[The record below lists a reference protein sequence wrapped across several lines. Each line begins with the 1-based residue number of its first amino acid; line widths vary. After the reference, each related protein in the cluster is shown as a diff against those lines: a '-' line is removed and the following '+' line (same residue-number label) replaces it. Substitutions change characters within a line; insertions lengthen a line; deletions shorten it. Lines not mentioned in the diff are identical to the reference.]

1 MLRNKRKA
9 LPRKVLDMRNNSL
22 LAEIKEY
29 VESAD
34 LVCFDIF
41 DTLITRKVLHPVD
54 VFQLTEDLAKSRSI
68 WSEDFKNSR
77 IRAEQMAY
85 EQSASR
91 QATLKDI
98 YAVLAAELR
107 LTPKQTED
115 MMSLEL
121 EAERLVAVPRTDVRD
136 LVTELYQSGKK
147 LLLVSDMYLTA
158 EQLRPLLAA
167 CGYPNDLPIV
177 VSCEEGK
184 SKGDGSLWKKVV
196 QEHPGAR
203 IVHIGDNPHSDYN
216 NAIAAGVNAFLIP
229 NPAERFTKEKLFSC
243 LGVYDDGSFGNSLL
257 LGTLI
262 NEILYNHA
270 FDAEYDN
277 NRLAQLWLGPVFA
290 KFSRWLAHNED
301 DCLLLFVT
309 RENYILRPMYLAYC
323 ESAGIVPRPNCDFY
337 ASRQATAA
345 AAFKNQD
352 NFELLF
358 QEVYE
363 GSFEN
368 IVRTHCNFVLPEDD
382 PNRKQK
388 ITLPSMGKEVRKYLE
403 PYRQQIISACAAAAE
418 VYRTYTDEIRSGCP
432 EKKLAIVDIGYR
444 GTAQYYLSLALDEK
458 VGGEYLFLNNRTMPQ
473 RLSCPEKCIGKV
485 MEGRHTLYDN
495 LLFLEGAMQVSCGQ
509 LQRLEIGAQGTIIPI
524 CNEPAAISPA
534 LKAIQDGFLDYVQE
548 EAVWDRRLNGSFD
561 YSLEFAEELFAAMI
575 ACDLLPEE
583 MLSALQ
589 IDDAFSG
596 HKSWHYN
603 KNARHWESSLT
614 SVPFTY
620 TEPGARLPAKIR
632 VKNFVKRHVPMGLY
646 ETFRLIW
653 VKYIK

>member
-1 MLRNKRKA
+1 MLQNKQKT
-9 LPRKVLDMRNNSL
+9 LPHKVLDMRNNSL
-22 LAEIKEY
+22 LTAIKEC
-29 VESAD
+29 VENAD

-54 VFQLTEDLAKSRSI
+54 VYQLVETMLPARLSLSL
-68 WSEDFKNSR
+68 DFKKHR
-77 IRAEQMAY
+77 IAAEQAAY
-85 EQSASR
+85 ECSASG
-91 QATLKDI
+91 QAALEDI
-98 YAVLAAELR
+98 YGILEGKLELAPEQTKC
-107 LTPKQTED
+107 LTD
-115 MMSLEL
+115 LEL
-121 EAERLVAVPRTDVRD
+121 EAEKLLAVPRTDVRN
-136 LVTELYQSGKK
+136 LVTDLYQRGKK
-147 LLLVSDMYLTA
+147 LLVSDMYLTA
-158 EQLRPLLAA
+158 EQLRTLLTV
-167 CGYPNDLPIV
+167 CGYPEDLPIL

-196 QEHPGAR
+196 HDHPGER
-203 IVHIGDNPHSDYN
+203 IVHIGDNLRSDYQ

-229 NPAERFTKEKLFSC
+229 NPAERFTKEKLYSC

-257 LGTLI
+257 LGTI
-262 NEILYNHA
+262 VNEILYNHA
-270 FDAEYDN
+270 FDAEYDKD
-277 NRLAQLWLGPVFA
+277 RLAQLWLGPVFA
-290 KFSRWLAHNED
+290 KFSRWLAHNDD

-323 ESAGIVPRPNCDFY
+323 ENAGIAPRPNCDFY

-345 AAFKNQD
+345 AAFKNQE
-352 NFELLF
+352 NYELLF

-363 GSFEN
+363 GTFEN
-368 IVRTHCNFVLPEDD
+368 FVRTHCNFVLPEDD
-382 PNRKQK
+382 PNREQK
-388 ITLPSMGKEVRKYLE
+388 ITLPAMGKETRKYLE

-418 VYRTYTDEIRSGCP
+418 VYRAYTTEIRSGCP
-432 EKKLAIVDIGYR
+432 EKKLAVVDIGYR

-473 RLSCPEKCIGKV
+473 LLSCPEKCIGKV
-485 MEGRHTLYDN
+485 TDGRHPLYDN

-509 LQRLEIGAQGTIIPI
+509 LRQLKIDALGTITPV
-524 CNEPAAISPA
+524 CNEPCAISPE
-534 LKAIQDGFLDYVQE
+534 LKAIQDGFLDYVRE
-548 EAVWDRRLNGSFD
+548 EAVWDRRLHGSFD

-596 HKSWHYN
+596 HKSWRYS
-603 KNARHWESSLT
+603 KNIRQWESSLT

-620 TEPGARLPAKIR
+620 TEPGYRPP
-632 VKNFVKRHVPMGLY
+632 VKLRIKNYVKRHVPMRLY

-653 VKYIK
+653 VKWIK

>member
-1 MLRNKRKA
+1 MLT
-9 LPRKVLDMRNNSL
+9 
-22 LAEIKEY
+22 EIKEC
-29 VESAD
+29 VRNAD

-54 VFQLTEDLAKSRSI
+54 VFQLTEELAKARSV
-68 WSEDFKNSR
+68 WSGDFKNQR
-77 IRAEQMAY
+77 VHAEQMAY
-85 EQSASR
+85 KQSASG
-91 QATLKDI
+91 QAVLKDI
-98 YAVLAAELR
+98 YAVLAAELK
-107 LTPKQTED
+107 LMPKQTED
-115 MMSLEL
+115 MMNLEL
-121 EAERLVAVPRTDVRD
+121 EAERLLAVPRTDVRD
-136 LVTELYQSGKK
+136 FLTELYQSGKK

-167 CGYPNDLPIV
+167 CGYPNGLPIV

-196 QEHPGAR
+196 QDHPGER
-203 IVHIGDNPHSDYN
+203 IVHIGDNPRSDYQ

-229 NPAERFTKEKLFSC
+229 NPAERFTKERLFSC
-243 LGVYDDGSFGNSLL
+243 LGVYDDGSFSNSLL
-257 LGTLI
+257 LGTI
-262 NEILYNHA
+262 VNEILYNHA
-270 FDAEYDN
+270 FDAEYDSK
-277 NRLAQLWLGPVFA
+277 RLMQLWLGPVFA

-323 ESAGIVPRPNCDFY
+323 ENAGITPRPNCDFY

-345 AAFKNQD
+345 AAFKNQE
-352 NFELLF
+352 NYEQLF

-363 GSFEN
+363 GTFEN
-368 IVRTHCNFVLPEDD
+368 FVRTHCNFVLPEDD
-382 PNRKQK
+382 PNREQK
-388 ITLPSMGKEVRKYLE
+388 ITLPAMGKETRKYLE

-418 VYRTYTDEIRSGCP
+418 VYRAYTTEIRSGCP
-432 EKKLAIVDIGYR
+432 EKKLAVVDIGYR

-458 VGGEYLFLNNRTMPQ
+458 VSGEYLFLNNRTMPQ
-473 RLSCPEKCIGKV
+473 LLSCPEKCIGKV
-485 MEGRHTLYDN
+485 TDGRHPLYDN

-509 LQRLEIGAQGTIIPI
+509 LRQLKIDALGTITPV
-524 CNEPAAISPA
+524 CNEPCAISPE
-534 LKAIQDGFLDYVQE
+534 LKAIQDGFLDYVRE
-548 EAVWDRRLNGSFD
+548 EAVWDRRLHGSFD

-583 MLSALQ
+583 TLSALQ

-596 HKSWHYN
+596 HKSWRYS
-603 KNARHWESSLT
+603 KNIRQWESSLT

-620 TEPGARLPAKIR
+620 TEPGYCPP
-632 VKNFVKRHVPMGLY
+632 VKLRIKNYVKRHVPMRLY

-653 VKYIK
+653 VKWIK